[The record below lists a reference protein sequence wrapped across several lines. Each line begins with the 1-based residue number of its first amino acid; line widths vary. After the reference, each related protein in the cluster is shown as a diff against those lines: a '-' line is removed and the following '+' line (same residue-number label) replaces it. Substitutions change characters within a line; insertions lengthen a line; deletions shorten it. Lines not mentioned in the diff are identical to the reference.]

1 MSSQTQGMK
10 RGADSLTGT
19 STDKAA
25 QLSTVIADIGADRRI
40 IHVVKKGDKRY
51 DPKISP
57 IGQLSRSFVFET
69 PPLIADWPKL
79 SANGNLGS
87 QFAQEEK
94 DASFEV
100 NLSTGD
106 AEQLHALVGANA
118 TILLE
123 KNEQFMLALENM
135 FKDLEDVIFENDNIL
150 KKKKKALFALAK
162 KQLARVDGV
171 DVKTITNDDKRVE
184 ENARL
189 LFDQN
194 ANAFVKRDKA
204 SAFFRAK
211 KRVFRRD
218 FNSESEEDKNTP
230 IPIFDVHGTRLN
242 GVTSE
247 ENQEVLVNGGDLI
260 SARIS
265 LRPYIIPSGAYGISA
280 DLISITKIKEGGRS
294 VRSKTSSH
302 SFADWAS

>member
-1 MSSQTQGMK
+1 MESSK
-10 RGADSLTGT
+10 
-19 STDKAA
+19 KA
-25 QLSTVIADIGADRRI
+25 VE
-40 IHVVKKGDKRY
+40 
-51 DPKISP
+51 
-57 IGQLSRSFVFET
+57 RSEHLWKAV
-69 PPLIADWPKL
+69 
-79 SANGNLGS
+79 
-87 QFAQEEK
+87 
-94 DASFEV
+94 
-100 NLSTGD
+100 
-106 AEQLHALVGANA
+106 
-118 TILLE
+118 
-123 KNEQFMLALENM
+123 
-135 FKDLEDVIFENDNIL
+135 